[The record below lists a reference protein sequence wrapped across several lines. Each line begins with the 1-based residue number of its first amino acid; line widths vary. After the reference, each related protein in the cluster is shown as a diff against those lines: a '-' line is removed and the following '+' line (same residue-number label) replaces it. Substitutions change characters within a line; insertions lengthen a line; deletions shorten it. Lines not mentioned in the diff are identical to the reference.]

1 MQALHVISE
10 ELTKSSPSE
19 IFKLFLF
26 YQLFPFIAVQCW
38 NFSNV
43 FLHATGLNFEY
54 VSPPDV
60 PEVQKNPHHFWH
72 SRTLQNVYELMLVN
86 FKHFTVLIIYINL
99 KENPINTLCRIH
111 MCTHHSCAT

>member
-1 MQALHVISE
+1 MCMLNSRNLACKLFMSF
-10 ELTKSSPSE
+10 LKSSPSE

-54 VSPPDV
+54 VSPPDGSRKIHIIFGI
-60 PEVQKNPHHFWH
+60 PE
-72 SRTLQNVYELMLVN
+72 L
-86 FKHFTVLIIYINL
+86 FKMSMN
-99 KENPINTLCRIH
+99 
-111 MCTHHSCAT
+111 